1 MKKRLKSFNY
11 EHLEAINIVNEHNS
25 RFTTGYMVCTQNPI
39 ADILQTFA
47 EKQPKKEWNE
57 NEHNLDLELDT
68 TNQDYKADSY
78 KAASHYSYYYCN
90 CFSVSHK

>member
-1 MKKRLKSFNY
+1 M
-11 EHLEAINIVNEHNS
+11 NIIHAS
-25 RFTTGYMVCTQNPI
+25 RQVTWFVHKTPLLM
-39 ADILQTFA
+39 
-47 EKQPKKEWNE
+47 
-57 NEHNLDLELDT
+57 DLELDT